1 MSIFMQP
8 YPAVNGNSSHPPHAT
23 RPACQAN
30 HPGPLLLK
38 AASMMLWWSQVFWGV
53 LIGVSPSFFIY
64 MHLNICIVFRYI
76 YIYVYSNHMYSFIYI
91 YIYIDIQYT
100 YVDM

>member
-8 YPAVNGNSSHPPHAT
+8 YPAVNGNSSHPPRAT

-53 LIGVSPSFFIY
+53 LIGVSPFFIY
-64 MHLNICIVFRYI
+64 MHLNICIVFI
-76 YIYVYSNHMYSFIYI
+76 YIYVYSNHMYSYI
-91 YIYIDIQYT
+91 YIYIQYT

>member
-1 MSIFMQP
+1 MSIFMRP
-8 YPAVNGNSSHPPHAT
+8 YPAVNGNSSHPPRAT

-76 YIYVYSNHMYSFIYI
+76 YIYVYSNHMYSYI
-91 YIYIDIQYT
+91 YIYIQYT